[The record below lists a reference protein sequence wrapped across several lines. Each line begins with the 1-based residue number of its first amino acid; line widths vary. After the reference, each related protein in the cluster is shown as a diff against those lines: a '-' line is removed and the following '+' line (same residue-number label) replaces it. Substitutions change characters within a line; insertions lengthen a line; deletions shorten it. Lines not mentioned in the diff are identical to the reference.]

1 MFGLKSALNAKFERD
16 MFTNSSFSGILGA
29 ENKFSET
36 DVSLEAGDRLNLRL
50 IWYGLLLKLRFV
62 DVVSWLSFESILIF
76 LTFTELHASLDPS
89 SSFSLD
95 EFF

>member
-36 DVSLEAGDRLNLRL
+36 DVSLEAGDRLN
-50 IWYGLLLKLRFV
+50 
-62 DVVSWLSFESILIF
+62 
-76 LTFTELHASLDPS
+76 
-89 SSFSLD
+89 
-95 EFF
+95 